1 MSKKTINALNEKM
14 QVKLPRELEKDN
26 ILDMLESTENTVET
40 TEKTY
45 KPHRARKLVPLAAS
59 LALVIGLLS
68 VFGNGSFN
76 KKLNN
81 ETGDITEVMQYQSYD
96 KIYSKFETLHKEAE
110 KTKLQNGIYYM
121 FSGNPESADDM
132 ADINTNTLTGGVINE
147 SMNESVVTDTTA
159 KPGASVGN
167 TTDDAENNRNYG
179 TTNTQEQ
186 DVDEGDLIKTDG
198 KYLYVTRRNNSI
210 VSIVDIQNNKLEK
223 ISQIEIKA
231 DEDIQEIYI
240 NGSNLIIVGVAYDFT
255 QSETKEDTT
264 SGARLYGA
272 DIAYGIGNLFV
283 KVYDISNIKE
293 PELVTEY
300 SQQGQYENSR
310 MIGTKFYCVS
320 TYYVNVARDDYKDY
334 CVPETTI
341 NGVCEPIPAGC
352 ISVIESS
359 KSSTYAVITTLDI
372 AKDKEPESEA
382 ILGDCDNLYASSQG
396 MFLSEND
403 WTEKSEEY
411 TKIYRFEYTETGIEY
426 MCMGKVPGYIKNQF
440 AMSYDGEYFKIATT
454 KNSVTVDGDAV
465 TMSIDG
471 RTNNLY
477 IINDQMQIVGKVE
490 DLAKGETIQSVRY
503 IGNTAYVVTFR
514 QTDPLFVIDLSDPT
528 NPTVKGE
535 LKITGFSE
543 YLHPI
548 TNTLLVGVGQDGTES
563 GTNGDCKISLF
574 DVSDPTKPF
583 EASKVTVANGNA
595 NVYSPVSS
603 DHKCFINL
611 AENEFAVPFTVYRY
625 VYSGNVYE
633 NAKNAYETLYIRYKV
648 EDGAVKEI
656 ARYSLGGQC
665 DILGGTYVDE
675 TFFAIVNDY
684 KSDGFQLISFNLD
697 TNEEIN
703 RISLY

>member
-1 MSKKTINALNEKM
+1 MNKKIENALNEKM
-14 QVKLPRELEKDN
+14 QAKLPNNLEKDS
-26 ILDMLESTENTVET
+26 ILDMLKSTENTVEI

-68 VFGNGSFN
+68 IFGNGNFN
-76 KKLNN
+76 KKINN
-81 ETGDITEVMQYQSYD
+81 ETGDITEVVQYQSYD
-96 KIYSKFETLHKEAE
+96 KIYGKFDALHKEAE
-110 KTKLQNGIYYM
+110 KTKLQIQNGIYYM

-147 SMNESVVTDTTA
+147 SMNEGAMTDTTA
-159 KPGASVGN
+159 KPGAAV
-167 TTDDAENNRNYG
+167 DDSDANRNHG

-198 KYLYVTRRNNSI
+198 KYLYVTRRNNSV
-210 VSIVDIQNNKLEK
+210 VSIVDIQENKLEK
-223 ISQIEIKA
+223 ISQIEIET
-231 DEDIQEIYI
+231 DEDIQELYL
-240 NGSNLIIVGVAYDFT
+240 NGKTLIIVGTAYDFT
-255 QSETKEDTT
+255 QTKTKEDTT
-264 SGARLYGA
+264 TGARLYGA
-272 DIAYGIGNLFV
+272 DVAYGIGNLFV
-283 KVYDISNIKE
+283 KVYDISDIKE
-293 PELVTEY
+293 PNLVTEY

-310 MIGTKFYCVS
+310 MIGTKLYCIS
-320 TYYVNVARDDYKDY
+320 SYYVNVARDDYKDY
-334 CVPETTI
+334 CIPETTI
-341 NGVCEPIPAGC
+341 NGVCEPVPAGC
-352 ISVIESS
+352 ISVIEDS

-372 AKDKEPESEA
+372 SKDKAPESEA

-396 MFLSEND
+396 LFLSEND
-403 WTEKSEEY
+403 WSEKSEF

-454 KNSVTVDGDAV
+454 KNETNVDGDAMW
-465 TMSIDG
+465 TSLDG

-477 IINDQMQIVGKVE
+477 VLNDQMQIVGKVE
-490 DLAKGETIQSVRY
+490 DLAKGESIQSVRY

-548 TNTLLVGVGQDGTES
+548 TNNLLIGVGQDGTES

-574 DVSDPTKPF
+574 DVSDPNKPF
-583 EASKVTVANGNA
+583 EASKVTVANGSA
-595 NVYSPVSS
+595 NVDSPVAYN
-603 DHKCFINL
+603 HKCFVKL
-611 AENEFAVPFTVYRY
+611 SENEFAVPFMVYPY
-625 VYSGNVYE
+625 LLVSGSKPQNF
-633 NAKNAYETLYIRYKV
+633 ALYIRYKV
-648 EDGAVKEI
+648 ENGTVQEI
-656 ARYSLGGQC
+656 ARYNLAGQC
-665 DILGGTYVDE
+665 DILGGTYVGD
-675 TFFAIVNDY
+675 TFFAIINDY
-684 KSDGFQLISFNLD
+684 KNDGFQLIAFDLN

-703 RISLY
+703 RVSL

>member
-26 ILDMLESTENTVET
+26 IIDMLESKENTVEVI
-40 TEKTY
+40 EKPN
-45 KPHRARKLVPLAAS
+45 KSKKLKKLVPLAAS

-68 VFGNGSFN
+68 IFGNGSFN

-121 FSGNPESADDM
+121 FSGNAESADDFYE
-132 ADINTNTLTGGVINE
+132 DIGNTSATGGVVNE
-147 SMNESVVTDTTA
+147 SMNESATSDTAA
-159 KPGASVGN
+159 KPGASAGN

-198 KYLYVTRRNNSI
+198 KYLYVTRRNNSV
-210 VSIVDIQNNKLEK
+210 VSIVDIQDNKLEK

-231 DEDIQEIYI
+231 DADIQEIYL
-240 NGSNLIIVGVAYDFT
+240 NGKTLIIVGTAYDFK
-255 QSETKEDTT
+255 QDETKENTT
-264 SGARLYGA
+264 SGSRVYYGA

-283 KVYDISNIKE
+283 KVYDISNVKE
-293 PELVTEY
+293 PKLVTEY
-300 SQQGQYENSR
+300 SQQGQYKNSR
-310 MIGTKFYCVS
+310 MIGTKLYCVS

-334 CVPETTI
+334 CIPETTI
-341 NGVCEPIPAGC
+341 NGVCEPVPAGC
-352 ISVIESS
+352 ISVIEDS

-372 AKDKEPESEA
+372 STDKAPESEA
-382 ILGDCDNLYASSQG
+382 ILGNCDNLYASSQG

-403 WTEKSEEY
+403 WSEKAEEF

-426 MCMGKVPGYIKNQF
+426 KCMGKVPGYIKNQF
-440 AMSYDGEYFKIATT
+440 AMSYDGEHFKIATT
-454 KNSVTVDGDAV
+454 KNNANVDGDAMW
-465 TMSIDG
+465 MSIDG

-477 IINDQMQIVGKVE
+477 ILNNQMQIVGKVE

-514 QTDPLFVIDLSDPT
+514 QTDPLFVIDLSDPA

-548 TNTLLVGVGQDGTES
+548 TDTLLVGVGQDGTES

-574 DVSDPTKPF
+574 DVSDPNKPF
-583 EASKVTVANGNA
+583 EASKVTVSNGSA
-595 NVYSPVSS
+595 NVHSPVAYN
-603 DHKCFINL
+603 HKCFVKL
-611 AENEFAVPFTVYRY
+611 SENEFAVPFTLYRLVYQNNEY
-625 VYSGNVYE
+625 ANY
-633 NAKNAYETLYIRYKV
+633 AFYIRYKI
-648 EDGAVKEI
+648 DNGTVKEV
-656 ARYSLGGQC
+656 ARYNLTEQC
-665 DILGGTYVDE
+665 DILGGTYVGD
-675 TFFAIVNDY
+675 TFFAIINDY
-684 KSDGFQLISFNLD
+684 KNDGFQLIAFSLD

>member
-26 ILDMLESTENTVET
+26 IIDMLESKENTVEVI
-40 TEKTY
+40 EKPN
-45 KPHRARKLVPLAAS
+45 KSKKLKKLVPLAAS

-68 VFGNGSFN
+68 IFGNGSFN

-121 FSGNPESADDM
+121 FSGNAESADDFYE
-132 ADINTNTLTGGVINE
+132 DIGNTSATGGVVNE
-147 SMNESVVTDTTA
+147 SMNESATSDTAA
-159 KPGASVGN
+159 KPGASAGN

-198 KYLYVTRRNNSI
+198 KYLYVTRRNNSV
-210 VSIVDIQNNKLEK
+210 VSIVDIQDNKLEK

-231 DEDIQEIYI
+231 DADIQEIYL
-240 NGSNLIIVGVAYDFT
+240 NGKTLIIVGTAYDFK
-255 QSETKEDTT
+255 QDETKENTT
-264 SGARLYGA
+264 SGSRVYYGA

-283 KVYDISNIKE
+283 KVYDISNVKE
-293 PELVTEY
+293 PKLVTEY
-300 SQQGQYENSR
+300 SQQGQYKNSR
-310 MIGTKFYCVS
+310 MIGTKLYCVS

-334 CVPETTI
+334 CIPETTI
-341 NGVCEPIPAGC
+341 NGVCEPVPAGC
-352 ISVIESS
+352 ISVIEDS

-372 AKDKEPESEA
+372 STDKAPESEA
-382 ILGDCDNLYASSQG
+382 ILGNCDNLYASSQG

-403 WTEKSEEY
+403 WSEKAEEF

-426 MCMGKVPGYIKNQF
+426 KCMGKVPGYIKNQF
-440 AMSYDGEYFKIATT
+440 AMSYDGEHFKIATT
-454 KNSVTVDGDAV
+454 KNNANVDGDAMW
-465 TMSIDG
+465 MSIDG

-477 IINDQMQIVGKVE
+477 VLNNQMQIVGKVE

-514 QTDPLFVIDLSDPT
+514 QTDPLFVIDLSDPA

-548 TNTLLVGVGQDGTES
+548 TDTLLVGVGQDGTES

-574 DVSDPTKPF
+574 DVSDPNKPF
-583 EASKVTVANGNA
+583 EASKVTVSNGSA
-595 NVYSPVSS
+595 NVHSPVAYN
-603 DHKCFINL
+603 HKCFVKL
-611 AENEFAVPFTVYRY
+611 SENEFAVPFTLYRLVYQNNEY
-625 VYSGNVYE
+625 ANY
-633 NAKNAYETLYIRYKV
+633 AFYIRYKI
-648 EDGAVKEI
+648 DNGTVKEV
-656 ARYSLGGQC
+656 ARYNLTEQC
-665 DILGGTYVDE
+665 DILGGTYVGD
-675 TFFAIVNDY
+675 TFFAIINDY
-684 KSDGFQLISFNLD
+684 KNDGFQLIAFSLD